1 MSITGLLIEVV
12 GWLGAGMLVL
22 AYGLVSYGYVRS
34 SGVIYQSLNLLG
46 SVFLI
51 INTAWH
57 GAWPSSAL
65 NVVWAVIAV
74 GVLTRMAWSL
84 RRSRTS
90 QSQG

>member
-1 MSITGLLIEVV
+1 MLIEVV

-22 AYGLVSYGYVRS
+22 AYGLVSYGYARS
-34 SGVIYQSLNLLG
+34 SGAIYQSLNLLG

-74 GVLTRMAWSL
+74 GVLVRIAWTL
-84 RRSRTS
+84 RRGRSS
-90 QSQG
+90 QSNG